1 MGRHTVLALSFV
13 LLFTGLTIHARSS
26 TSEQVLPFKIY
37 GQQMIVVQGSIGS
50 LQKRNFVIDTGAYPS
65 VIDRDIVQK
74 LGLSGHREELDAVDR
89 TVSSM
94 AVTVP
99 EIEVGPIHATK
110 VRSLVQDLSEVSRR
124 TGVHIDG
131 LIGLDVLAH
140 SSFRID
146 YADKKIFFGPMDPL
160 PSSVPFHLANAK
172 LCVDLEAGPKS
183 VRLLVDT
190 GAEKVVLLGSHVPW
204 IPHSERARAFTN
216 LGGSFVLQEIRLD
229 QLRLGD
235 TDLNSEPIFL
245 SAREMPIFSFDGFLS
260 TIQFRQVAFDF
271 ERGEFGWVTRNEKR
285 GHVQVASKTSRTPG
299 YAAAIAKE
307 VTKPRSSAV
316 PSQGCGDAA
325 AGLACGLR

>member
-13 LLFTGLTIHARSS
+13 LLFTGSTVYARSS
-26 TSEQVLPFKIY
+26 APEQALPFKIY
-37 GQQMIVVQGSIGS
+37 GQQMIVVQGSIGK
-50 LQKRNFVIDTGAYPS
+50 LRTRNFVVDTGAYPS
-65 VIDRDIVQK
+65 VIDRDIARM
-74 LGLSGHREELDAVDR
+74 LSLSGEREDLDAVDR
-89 TVSSM
+89 TVSSV

-110 VRSLVQDLSEVSRR
+110 LRSLVQDLSEVSMRI
-124 TGVHIDG
+124 GVRIDG

-146 YADKKIFFGPMDPL
+146 YGDKKIFFGTMDRL
-160 PSSVPFHLANAK
+160 PSTIPFHLANAK

-204 IPHSERARAFTN
+204 IPRSERARAFTT
-216 LGGSFVLQEIRLD
+216 LGGSFVLQEVRLD
-229 QLRLGD
+229 ELQLGD
-235 TDLNSEPIFL
+235 TNLNSEPIYL

-260 TIQFRQVAFDF
+260 TIQFSQVAFDF
-271 ERGEFGWVTRNEKR
+271 ERGEFGWMTKDQRR
-285 GHVQVASKTSRTPG
+285 GHVHVASKTTSSPG

-307 VTKPRSSAV
+307 VTKPGSSAV

-325 AGLACGLR
+325 TGLACGLR